1 MELSTSS
8 LFYIDLLIGLCLIIF
23 YTRQVFFVKGTNDSL
38 ERLTDVGCIAAE
50 DEEEAE
56 TPEGGGAA
64 TLPSCCPGGHIC
76 AGSFGICAK
85 PGPGK
90 GERGAGYG

>member
-1 MELSTSS
+1 M
-8 LFYIDLLIGLCLIIF
+8 CLIIF
-23 YTRQVFFVKGTNDSL
+23 YTRQVFFVKGTDDSL

-50 DEEEAE
+50 DEEEAP
-56 TPEGGGAA
+56 PEAGGAA
-64 TLPSCCPGGHIC
+64 TLPSWGPGGHIC